1 MIMMAMKILQ
11 LVSRLPEQKQS
22 NIKKGLNPFDD
33 NDRQKAAKGIA
44 DIADSVVGEIGQ
56 YKWNIALRRLYQL
69 TSEMRMSV
77 GDNGNTISFIIGG
90 NKSKQGLG

>member
-1 MIMMAMKILQ
+1 MILMTMKILQ

-22 NIKKGLNPFDD
+22 NKKKGLNPSDD

-44 DIADSVVGEIGQ
+44 DVADSIVGEIGQ
-56 YKWNIALRRLYQL
+56 YNWNIALRRLYQL

-77 GDNGNTISFIIGG
+77 GGNGNTNTFIIRGS
-90 NKSKQGLG
+90 KSKQGLG